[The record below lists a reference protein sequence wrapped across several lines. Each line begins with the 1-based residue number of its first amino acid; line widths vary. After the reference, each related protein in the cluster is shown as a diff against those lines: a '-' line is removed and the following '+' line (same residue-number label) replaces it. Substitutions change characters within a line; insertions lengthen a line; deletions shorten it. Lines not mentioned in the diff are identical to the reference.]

1 MIKNVLIASQC
12 ANLPCSFLKRLT
24 RLKVTIGLRWGVG
37 LLGIACWISSS
48 CELSHVI
55 FLHYSFSAT
64 CFTSK
69 CIRDMSSAP
78 SDPPPTTTSLVTDIS
93 ALSSVISDDYG
104 DLPADTSALSSI
116 ISSVTEV
123 PADISALSHN
133 YSSVN
138 VTPIIISSVVTQE
151 GPAVT
156 GTTGGSA
163 PITTTRVVILV
174 NTIDSQPSKCSSR
187 WIMYVSAGSTIITS
201 GNYDGTVLKSETLA
215 PSYWRSCYPNT
226 PETPLYSPALCIGS
240 SSINMIQSTVKG
252 TGPSASTVWT
262 GICCPRCVIDQR
274 DRSVYKQTDNVKVAC
289 HGLTNVRE
297 RLPPLSPHSHRWRL
311 ILAVT
316 SRQQHGTR
324 LSPGLRIVLR
334 HCLRQAGYSLN
345 Q

>member
-12 ANLPCSFLKRLT
+12 ANLPCSFLKTLT
-24 RLKVTIGLRWGVG
+24 RLKVTIGLRWGLG

-240 SSINMIQSTVKG
+240 RGYRTISFNGV
-252 TGPSASTVWT
+252 
-262 GICCPRCVIDQR
+262 
-274 DRSVYKQTDNVKVAC
+274 DRHLLSKVC
-289 HGLTNVRE
+289 N
-297 RLPPLSPHSHRWRL
+297 
-311 ILAVT
+311 
-316 SRQQHGTR
+316 
-324 LSPGLRIVLR
+324 
-334 HCLRQAGYSLN
+334 
-345 Q
+345 